1 MQPRDSKSDLPLRWS
16 LTVQLIN
23 SVSHYITFMLTY
35 EQPQIVVTFSEWAN
49 DPLWTACLCEIHYFQ
64 LHWQIWHLCQCQMW
78 LPDFRQPWKF
88 ILSSIKGSHVRPF
101 AASLMYLKA
110 WFLFVSSLKTAQC
123 ITVYFKTSDRLTAI
137 FKLTLVFRL
146 IYHRSLF
153 TTITIVIIKTS
164 FIIIKKKKNPA
175 CLLGLVTVHIW
186 THTGA
191 E

>member
-1 MQPRDSKSDLPLRWS
+1 
-16 LTVQLIN
+16 
-23 SVSHYITFMLTY
+23 
-35 EQPQIVVTFSEWAN
+35 
-49 DPLWTACLCEIHYFQ
+49 
-64 LHWQIWHLCQCQMW
+64 MW
-78 LPDFRQPWKF
+78 LPDFKQPWKF

-123 ITVYFKTSDRLTAI
+123 ITVYFKTSDRLTAF

-164 FIIIKKKKNPA
+164 FIIIKKKKSSLSTRLGYRSHLNPYW
-175 CLLGLVTVHIW
+175 CRIVPVRYSL
-186 THTGA
+186 
-191 E
+191 